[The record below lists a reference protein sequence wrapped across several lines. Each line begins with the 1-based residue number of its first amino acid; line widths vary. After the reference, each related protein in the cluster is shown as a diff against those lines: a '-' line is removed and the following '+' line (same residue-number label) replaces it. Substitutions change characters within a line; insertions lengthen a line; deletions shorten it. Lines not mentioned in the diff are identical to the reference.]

1 VRESPAAAGERAT
14 DGEDRRRRWLL
25 IALSGNMLLDAIEV
39 SVVLVALPTIGAALG
54 LSTFGVQW
62 LMTGFAAG
70 FAAFL
75 LAGPALIAR
84 WGRRRVYLAAML
96 CFAVVSGVSGL
107 VVNSAVLVACRV
119 VKGACAA
126 LTAPTGLAII
136 TVVFPEGEPRRRAVA
151 VYSMFGA
158 AGFTGGLLL
167 SGVLTG
173 LDWRWT
179 VVFPA
184 PVALVLLVI
193 GFRTIPRATGPA
205 PVPGAARTPLWRNRS
220 FVVTSLA
227 AAAQNGGYIG
237 FLYLVVVTLRPAP
250 LETALLLLPA
260 GVPLLV
266 AIPFVEHVVRRTGT
280 APLVAA
286 GALSS
291 LAGILLATRASGPLP
306 SLLLV
311 GAGLALS
318 FTALNTQVTAAVEP
332 AVRARAVPVYQA
344 SVQAGTV
351 AVLPLT
357 AAALGQAGSPRPALW
372 LLAAVAAAGLAVATA
387 ARPWRTTARPG

>member
-1 VRESPAAAGERAT
+1 MRESPAPVQVSGEADPRL
-14 DGEDRRRRWLL
+14 RWLL
-25 IALSGNMLLDAIEV
+25 VVLSGNMLLDAVEV

-54 LSTFGVQW
+54 LPVFGVQW

-75 LAGPALIAR
+75 LAGPALVAR
-84 WGRRRVYLAAML
+84 WGLRRVYLGAML
-96 CFAVVSGVSGL
+96 CFAAVSVVSGL
-107 VVNSAVLVACRV
+107 VANPAVLVAGRV

-126 LTAPTGLAII
+126 LTAPAGLAII
-136 TVVFPEGEPRRRAVA
+136 TTVFPEGERQRRAVA

-179 VVFPA
+179 FLFPA
-184 PVALVLLVI
+184 PVALVLLAV
-193 GFRTIPRATGPA
+193 GFRTIPALVRPA
-205 PVPGAARTPLWRNRS
+205 SPASVPLWRNGS
-220 FVVTSLA
+220 FVRTSVA

-237 FLYLVVVTLRPAP
+237 FLFLVVVTTRHSTP
-250 LETALLLLPA
+250 LAMALMLLPA
-260 GVPLLV
+260 SLPLLV
-266 AIPFVEHVVRRTGT
+266 TVPFVKHLVRRTGT
-280 APLVAA
+280 APLIAA
-286 GALSS
+286 GALASLGGIV
-291 LAGILLATRASGPLP
+291 LAGYADGPLP

-318 FTALNTQVTAAVEP
+318 FTALNTQATAAVEP
-332 AVRARAVPVYQA
+332 ALRARAVPVYQTA
-344 SVQAGTV
+344 VQLGTV

-357 AAALGQAGSPRPALW
+357 AVAVGAGERPALW
-372 LLAAVAAAGLAVATA
+372 LLATVAAAGLAVATA
-387 ARPWRTTARPG
+387 MRPWRTTALRG